1 MKKNLSVILTSL
13 SLLTANT
20 VMAETAYIVDQLLV
34 GLHQKKDIDSPII
47 KVLSTG
53 TEVDIINREGDFAEI
68 REMNENKIGWVDASY
83 LMLDKPAKVQLVT
96 LQAKIK
102 ELESQEGAQATQAIR
117 DKHATEVTALEKQ
130 IEDLKQNVS
139 SEKLKTGE
147 LEATISQSEKKL
159 AHIEANSDDNRL
171 TELEKLNGDLQNQL
185 ELSQQGKTNTY
196 NNQPA
201 ILQALEPFKQT
212 AVQISL
218 AVLVLAAFLFG
229 RRWED
234 RSNRKRHGGFKV

>member
-13 SLLTANT
+13 SLLTANA

-34 GLHQKKDIDSPII
+34 GLHQDKDIDSPII

-83 LMLDKPAKVQLVT
+83 LMLDKPAKVQLIK
-96 LQAKIK
+96 LQTKIQ
-102 ELESQEGAQATQAIR
+102 ELESQEGVQATQAIR
-117 DKHATEVTALEKQ
+117 EQHATEVALLKKQ
-130 IEDLKQNVS
+130 IEDLKQNIS

-147 LEATISQSEKKL
+147 LEASISQREKKL
-159 AHIEANSDDNRL
+159 AHIEANSGDNRL
-171 TELEKLNGDLQNQL
+171 TALEKINGDLQNQL
-185 ELSQQGKTNTY
+185 DLAQRGKTKTY

-201 ILQALEPFKQT
+201 ILRALEPFKQRT
-212 AVQISL
+212 VQISL
-218 AVLVLAAFLFG
+218 AILALVAFLLG

-234 RSNRKRHGGFKV
+234 KSNRKRHGGFKV